1 MDQVGMNI
9 PSRFV
14 SFGIREERDP
24 LVPGEEQLKRPLH
37 ATRAVEFV
45 VVAA

>member
-9 PSRFV
+9 PSPFV

-24 LVPGEEQLKRPLH
+24 LVPGEK
-37 ATRAVEFV
+37 
-45 VVAA
+45 